1 MNKSLVDRVAVS
13 WLRSI
18 TRLNTTDIHYLPRE
32 NAHQWRKS
40 LLQEWSNEERATDG
54 QNIVCK
60 HLGQR
65 GLYLKKI
72 VLDTSYNVNVPEIGQ
87 Y

>member
-18 TRLNTTDIHYLPRE
+18 TRLNTTDINYLPRE